1 MPTDA
6 SPSSEAPASTPAE
19 TPSAVAPVETPALIP
34 GSRADIY
41 ARYAASI
48 APQVVEEAVAP
59 PVVAEAPLVALSPV
73 VPVETAAPSPA
84 PVVVDPS
91 IAVLARITSQ
101 LEALEARETA
111 RNAPPP
117 PPPAPEVE
125 PAFLVKLR
133 DGDIKGAETAMRD
146 SILAQIKAE
155 LKPAPDA
162 SAIAAQV
169 RETNRLEA
177 DLGSFLS
184 TLRTTNPE
192 IVPMESYIGA
202 AVQAKVSAA
211 QSSGLITTPSSYAEF
226 YKKTCTEEYAAA
238 RRILQVSRAEGKL
251 EANTVASVVLA
262 STPLAPNPVSSD
274 RGIPLPPPGAPNISA
289 GSYLEKRAAM
299 AERTKGLSG

>member
-1 MPTDA
+1 MNPDA

-19 TPSAVAPVETPALIP
+19 TPSQVAASSVPETPALIP

-41 ARYAASI
+41 ARYAASQ
-48 APQVVEEAVAP
+48 APRVVEEVVAP
-59 PVVAEAPLVALSPV
+59 VTHPVTEPVTLSPV
-73 VPVETAAPSPA
+73 VPVETVPA
-84 PVVVDPS
+84 PPPVDPS
-91 IAVLARITSQ
+91 IGIFARITSQ
-101 LEALEARETA
+101 LEAMEARETA

-117 PPPAPEVE
+117 PPPPPEVE

-133 DGDIKGAETAMRD
+133 DGDIKGAEIAMRD

-184 TLRTTNPE
+184 TLRTSNPE

-211 QSSGLITTPSSYAEF
+211 QTSGLITTPTSYAEF
-226 YKKTCTEEYAAA
+226 YKKTCTEEYALA

-251 EANTVASVVLA
+251 EANTVASQVLA

-274 RGIPLPPPGAPNISA
+274 RGIPLPHPGPPNISA

-299 AERTKGLSG
+299 AERTKGLGG